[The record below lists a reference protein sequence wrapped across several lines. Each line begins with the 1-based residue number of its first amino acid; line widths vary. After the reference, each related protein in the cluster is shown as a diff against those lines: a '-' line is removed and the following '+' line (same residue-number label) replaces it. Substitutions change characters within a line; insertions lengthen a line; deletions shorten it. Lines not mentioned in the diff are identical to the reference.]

1 VGRFNQLFTPI
12 NSKLRTY
19 LRQDNTTAIGLDFPL
34 QPRRPRPAA
43 AKEKYVSPSTPV
55 PTSTITRN
63 LQQAA
68 DQVLLQVYSPAAVV
82 VSSQGDIVY
91 ISGRTGK
98 YLEPAAGKANW
109 NFHAMVREGLRARIG
124 EALHQAATQ
133 KEAVHVNGLKAQ
145 TPGGQIQTV
154 DVTVQALQDS
164 AALKDMFMVVFRDV
178 APAPSRHGRRKSQS
192 AEQAAELQQCLDEIQ
207 ALREQNHT
215 TREELQ
221 STNEELQSTNEELQ
235 STNEELQST
244 NEELSTSKEEMQSMN
259 EELQTIN
266 AELQT
271 KLDDL
276 ALAQSDLSNILNSID
291 IAILFLDQE
300 LNVRRYTDRAA
311 KVINLRESDV
321 GRPLSDLTTML
332 EYPALHDD
340 AVETLRTLATCERE
354 IHSTDNRWFSVR
366 IIPYRRLDNVIDGLV
381 LTLVDISASKALE
394 SSLRADA
401 KA

>member
-1 VGRFNQLFTPI
+1 
-12 NSKLRTY
+12 
-19 LRQDNTTAIGLDFPL
+19 
-34 QPRRPRPAA
+34 
-43 AKEKYVSPSTPV
+43 
-55 PTSTITRN
+55 
-63 LQQAA
+63 
-68 DQVLLQVYSPAAVV
+68 
-82 VSSQGDIVY
+82 
-91 ISGRTGK
+91 
-98 YLEPAAGKANW
+98 
-109 NFHAMVREGLRARIG
+109 
-124 EALHQAATQ
+124 LHQAATQ
-133 KEAVHVNGLKAQ
+133 KEAVHINGLKVQ
-145 TPGGQIQTV
+145 TPGGQIQNV
-154 DVTVQALQDS
+154 DVTVQTLQDS

-221 STNEELQSTNEELQ
+221 STNEELVSTNEELQ

-276 ALAQSDLSNILNSID
+276 ALAQSDLSNILNSVD

-366 IIPYRRLDNVIDGLV
+366 VIPYRRLDNVIDGLV

-401 KA
+401 KT